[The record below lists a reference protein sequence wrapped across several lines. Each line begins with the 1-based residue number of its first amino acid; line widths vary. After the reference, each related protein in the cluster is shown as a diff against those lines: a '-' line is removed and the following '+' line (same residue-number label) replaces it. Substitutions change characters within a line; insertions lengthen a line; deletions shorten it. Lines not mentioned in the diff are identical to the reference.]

1 MSRRRGAIVVF
12 AKEPAPG
19 RVKTRLCPPFEPS
32 QAAELY
38 AALLQDV
45 LATTARLAGELG
57 LDAVLAVHPP
67 AACAALARRAPT
79 PFYVVRQRGAGLGS
93 RMDWALREAGA
104 AGLTPILLRG
114 SDSPLLDGALLRSA
128 LAALERVELVLSP
141 DGDGGYGLVGLRRPV
156 RGLFDHPM
164 STPSVLEDTVER
176 ARRAG
181 LSSEL
186 LAPGFDIDS
195 AADLDLLAAARTR
208 EAERL
213 CPRTLEILDS
223 QNFWRLARS
232 G

>member
-1 MSRRRGAIVVF
+1 VSRRRGAIVVF

-19 RVKTRLCPPFEPS
+19 RVKTRLCPPFDP
-32 QAAELY
+32 AAAAQLY
-38 AALLQDV
+38 AALLDDV
-45 LATTARLAGELG
+45 LAATARMAAETD

-67 AACAALARRAPT
+67 EACAALARRAPT
-79 PFYVVRQRGAGLGS
+79 PFSVVRQRGAGLGP

-104 AGLTPILLRG
+104 AGRAPILLRG
-114 SDSPLLDGALLRSA
+114 SDSPLLDAALLRSA

-164 STPSVLEDTVER
+164 STPSVLDDTLER

-181 LSSEL
+181 LSCEL
-186 LAPGFDIDS
+186 LAPGFDIDR
-195 AADLDLLAAARTR
+195 AADLDRLAAARTPA
-208 EAERL
+208 AERL
-213 CPRTLEILDS
+213 CPRTLALLDAR
-223 QNFWRLARS
+223 NLWELAKS